1 MTNLREYLKRTP
13 EARVVYE
20 TDELHPLLKGK
31 VKATVCFEF
40 EKNYTSG
47 EIKQYFVLFINE
59 EMVLNSIKLYF
70 PIYTD
75 FYSGDNKINIAE
87 EMVKEYKSYCD
98 FKDLDMELE
107 GKCACE
113 KNQGIYSK
121 CDDCPSCYY
130 GAGKDSD
137 DACIG
142 ATYSCPKNINF
153 WALEKTLNEKFGPGT
168 PNYKK
173 YLGWRTVAL
182 ERQAMDLIKEDYS
195 FKKKLLKAIFSI
207 KK

>member
-1 MTNLREYLKRTP
+1 MMILKEYLKRTP

-31 VKATVCFEF
+31 VKATVCLEF
-40 EKNYTSG
+40 EKNSTSG
-47 EIKQYFVLFINE
+47 EIKQYFVLFINGV
-59 EMVLNSIKLYF
+59 MVLNSIKLNF
-70 PIYTD
+70 PIYD
-75 FYSGDNKINIAE
+75 KINIAE
-87 EMVKEYKSYCD
+87 EMVKEYKSHCD

-142 ATYSCPKNINF
+142 ATYNCPVYINF
-153 WALEKTLNEKFGPGT
+153 WALEKTLKKKYGPGT

-173 YLGWRTVAL
+173 YLYKRTVAL
-182 ERQAMDLIKEDYS
+182 ESQAIDLIREDYS
-195 FKKKLLKAIFSI
+195 LKKKLLKAIFSI